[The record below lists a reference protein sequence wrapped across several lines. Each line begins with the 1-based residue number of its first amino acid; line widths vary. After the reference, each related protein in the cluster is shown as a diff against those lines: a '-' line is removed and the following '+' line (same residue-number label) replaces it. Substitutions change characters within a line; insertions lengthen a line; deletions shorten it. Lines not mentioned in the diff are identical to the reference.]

1 MLLLWFQVL
10 QHLSR
15 FKSKLGKNIG
25 DYGFIRYKID
35 SKGDFKVVSRN
46 DSEIC
51 IEVPFIKKDSLGGD
65 LAKLEKGKV
74 FLNLSDDGKW
84 RISKIS
90 NWYDDL
96 SFYELGEYIDYF
108 FDSKNN
114 VKTNYED
121 FINRISMSLDKDIDR
136 DDILVGSDTGLIS
149 QSVNLK
155 KLQKLSKLSA
165 YIACEEIYARHG
177 KIYEE
182 HSPEYYYFHK
192 RPWYKENENFDKEN
206 LRDIEKE
213 NIKVIKEYINSSF

>member
-1 MLLLWFQVL
+1 M
-10 QHLSR
+10 
-15 FKSKLGKNIG
+15 
-25 DYGFIRYKID
+25 
-35 SKGDFKVVSRN
+35 
-46 DSEIC
+46 
-51 IEVPFIKKDSLGGD
+51 
-65 LAKLEKGKV
+65 

-177 KIYEE
+177 KIYPKY
-182 HSPEYYYFHK
+182 SIEYNYFNGLD
-192 RPWYKENENFDKEN
+192 WYKENKEFSEND
-206 LRDIEKE
+206 LSDIEKHNLE
-213 NIKVIKEYINSSF
+213 IIKAHLEGF